1 MSRKQSKTAPKR
13 ALRLPDLD
21 FAKSAVL
28 NTLRSSES
36 KRSYRF
42 AIDDFV
48 AWYCSEPRLSFNK
61 TVVLRYRLELEA
73 RRLSSSTI
81 NLRLAAVRR
90 LAYEAA
96 DTGLLSPELAAG
108 IEGPRGADTEASI
121 EHLRKSFEV
130 AEGVLGELVE
140 WARIQGQPWLGLH
153 GQPVRR
159 IGNHLLGDDSV
170 DIADYGFSEDVL
182 PQIEEEHTPEY
193 EIEASL
199 DCTNASSLA
208 QHLARNGG
216 ALPIAETL
224 LADALYFIGLNPPD
238 WQRAVLIAAIAC
250 EVKVKDT
257 LRRKVPPDRLSFV
270 DLMLDNPRDWSLAA
284 VALFDKAMNA
294 ALGRSLRAER
304 LEVYKDITKLF
315 EVRNRIAHR
324 GERPNDE
331 DARRVVLAAREV
343 FRWLDG
349 L

>member
-1 MSRKQSKTAPKR
+1 MAWRR
-13 ALRLPDLD
+13 AE
-21 FAKSAVL
+21 F
-28 NTLRSSES
+28 
-36 KRSYRF
+36 YF
-42 AIDDFV
+42 
-48 AWYCSEPRLSFNK
+48 
-61 TVVLRYRLELEA
+61 
-73 RRLSSSTI
+73 
-81 NLRLAAVRR
+81 AVR
-90 LAYEAA
+90 
-96 DTGLLSPELAAG
+96 DLLVRSEVLGTKLEFGRSGFRVEILFPGNGVDRHWEPLGSLRHVFRKETHEQGFAVQTLKVMVFA
-108 IEGPRGADTEASI
+108 EGPRGRDTEASI
-121 EHLRKSFEV
+121 EHLRKSFQV
-130 AEGVLGELVE
+130 AQAVVGELVE
-140 WARIQGQPWLGLH
+140 WARIRGQAWLGLH

-182 PQIEEEHTPEY
+182 PQIEEEHTPEF

-199 DCTNASSLA
+199 DSANASSLA
-208 QHLARNGG
+208 ERLARNGE
-216 ALPIAETL
+216 AVPIAETL

-257 LRRKVPPDRLSFV
+257 LRRKVLPDRLPFV
-270 DLMLDNPRDWSLAA
+270 DLILENPRDWSIAA

-304 LEVYKDITKLF
+304 QEVYKDITKLF

-324 GERPNDE
+324 GEKPDDE
-331 DARRVVLAAREV
+331 DARRVVLAGREV